1 MFGPKK
7 TELTKIETVI
17 AEGTTICGEL
27 ISSTGT
33 MRIDGKVEGKK
44 IEAKGLIIGEK
55 GSVVSEISTNI
66 AVISGYLKGN
76 VIAKEKIEILSKAV
90 VCGNLTAPNLS
101 IAEGS
106 KFEGNCLM
114 NEKEGN
120 ISDFKDSKDEI
131 N

>member
-1 MFGPKK
+1 MFRPKK

-17 AEGTTICGEL
+17 AEGTEIKGETI
-27 ISSTGT
+27 ISNGA
-33 MRIDGKVEGKK
+33 MRIDGKFEGKK
-44 IEAKGLIIGEK
+44 IETKGLIIGDK
-55 GSVVSEISTNI
+55 GSVIGEVSTNI

-76 VIAKEKIEILSKAV
+76 VIAKEKIEILSKASV
-90 VCGNLTAPNLS
+90 YGNLTAPNLS

-114 NEKEGN
+114 NAKEEN
-120 ISDFKDSKDEI
+120 ISDVKEEI